1 MNRRAK
7 RFNTLLIK
15 MKLIQDN
22 IIYYLYKKWNELII
36 TTTEKKGFIKIL
48 DISEIKRN
56 NKKTRYKYILL
67 KLKETR

>member
-1 MNRRAK
+1 MK
-7 RFNTLLIK
+7 LLHDNTL
-15 MKLIQDN
+15 
-22 IIYYLYKKWNELII
+22 YYLYKKWNELII

-56 NKKTRYKYILL
+56 NKKTRYKYILI